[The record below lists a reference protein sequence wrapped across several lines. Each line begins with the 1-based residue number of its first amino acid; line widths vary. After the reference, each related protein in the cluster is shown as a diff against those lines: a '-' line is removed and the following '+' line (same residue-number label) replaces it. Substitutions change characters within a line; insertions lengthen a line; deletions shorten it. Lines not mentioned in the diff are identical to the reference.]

1 MFREDLA
8 GLVQG
13 IEQEEILIGSDQQS
27 TIILYIYHDSSKNLG
42 E

>member
-1 MFREDLA
+1 MFWEDLA